1 MEGNRMGLLGGIFKK
16 KEMEIGSPAAGRCVS
31 IKSVPDPTFS
41 EEILGKG
48 VAVEPSEGKFYAPAD
63 GTVSTLFPT
72 LHAVGI
78 TTGNGAEILIHV
90 GLDTVNLKG
99 EHFTAHVETGKQVSK
114 GDLLL
119 EADLKAIADAGYST
133 VTPVLVC
140 NSTDFKEVT
149 AEEEKDVKP
158 GDCILRIS

>member
-1 MEGNRMGLLGGIFKK
+1 MGLLGGIFKK

-99 EHFTAHVETGKQVSK
+99 EHFTAHVEEGASVKK

-119 EADLKAIADAGYST
+119 EADLQAIQAAGYQT
-133 VTPVLVC
+133 ITPVLVC
-140 NSTDFKEVT
+140 NTADFADVIPAAEADVT
-149 AEEEKDVKP
+149 P
-158 GDCILRIS
+158 GDNILRIKL